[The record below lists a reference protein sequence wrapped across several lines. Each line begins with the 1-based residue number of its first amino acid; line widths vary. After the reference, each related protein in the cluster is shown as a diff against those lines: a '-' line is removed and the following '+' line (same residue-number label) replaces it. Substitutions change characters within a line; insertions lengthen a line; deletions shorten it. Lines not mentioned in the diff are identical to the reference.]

1 MASALRPFTA
11 SLLALALLLGAF
23 APACKAQGEG
33 ERCDKAKTQN
43 ADCEPPLV
51 CISSERL
58 LENNSDRCCPEVS
71 GEESDSR
78 CTRKASTSGTGG
90 GAGTSSSTGGTG
102 GSAGSGASDSG
113 GVPASDGGT
122 GGAPD
127 LGEAGATTSMAGQG
141 GAP

>member
-58 LENNSDRCCPEVS
+58 LENNSDRCCPEVA

-78 CTRKASTSGTGG
+78 CTRRVSTSGTGG
-90 GAGTSSSTGGTG
+90 GAGTSSGTG
-102 GSAGSGASDSG
+102 GGAGDSSG
-113 GVPASDGGT
+113 GVPASGGAPASEGGT
-122 GGAPD
+122 GGSPA
-127 LGEAGATTSMAGQG
+127 LGEAGATTSIAGQG